1 VTRGYGA
8 CRWLQHGN
16 GGAGQECS
24 QTTTCLQLH
33 GAIVTCASVLAAS
46 SPQDRR
52 RARDETLYP
61 ATAPPCPQPASSQ
74 RAHCCCTYSPSQPTG
89 DSQQS
94 LSFAD
99 REWSAAG
106 FQNPPIHTVAAVGV
120 WSPSGPVCNGRPPPI
135 DQPKSCHRHALI
147 LPRPRPRPLLLPL
160 HPTCACP
167 PPHNHRTAPY
177 TRSHVA
183 TSLLP
188 ADPRARLLC
197 PVAQLPAPRR
207 ELPGPR
213 GHSWYVCDAQNA
225 VANTPHPY

>member
-1 VTRGYGA
+1 MRLCIRPLHPHAYG
-8 CRWLQHGN
+8 
-16 GGAGQECS
+16 
-24 QTTTCLQLH
+24 
-33 GAIVTCASVLAAS
+33 
-46 SPQDRR
+46 P
-52 RARDETLYP
+52 P
-61 ATAPPCPQPASSQ
+61 AVSGRT
-74 RAHCCCTYSPSQPTG
+74 
-89 DSQQS
+89 
-94 LSFAD
+94 
-99 REWSAAG
+99 
-106 FQNPPIHTVAAVGV
+106 AAVLIARR
-120 WSPSGPVCNGRPPPI
+120 SPPGIHNSRCRLPIASGALRASRIPLSTPLQRLVFGAPLALSGNGRPPPI

-147 LPRPRPRPLLLPL
+147 LPRPRPRPRPLLLPL

>member
-8 CRWLQHGN
+8 CRWLQRGN

-24 QTTTCLQLH
+24 QTTTYLQLH
-33 GAIVTCASVLAAS
+33 SAIVTCISVLAAS

-61 ATAPPCPQPASSQ
+61 ATCTPCL
-74 RAHCCCTYSPSQPTG
+74 RRT
-89 DSQQS
+89 
-94 LSFAD
+94 
-99 REWSAAG
+99 
-106 FQNPPIHTVAAVGV
+106 AAVLIACR
-120 WSPSGPVCNGRPPPI
+120 SPPGIHNSRCRLPIASGALRASRIPLSTPLQRLVFGAPLALSVNGRPPPI

-147 LPRPRPRPLLLPL
+147 LPRPRPLLLPL

-225 VANTPHPY
+225 VANTPQPY